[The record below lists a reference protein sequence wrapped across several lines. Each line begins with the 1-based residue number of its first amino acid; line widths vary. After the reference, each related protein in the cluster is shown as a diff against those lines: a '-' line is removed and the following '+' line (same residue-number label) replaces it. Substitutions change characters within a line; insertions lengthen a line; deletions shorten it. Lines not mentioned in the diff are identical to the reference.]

1 MSPQV
6 LSSPAE
12 LLRRPALSGTA
23 AISARGKDNL
33 MRLMTASLCGGIVFV
48 LAACGNTA
56 TERAATGGLG
66 GAVIAGPVGAV
77 VGGTVGAATAN

>member
-1 MSPQV
+1 
-6 LSSPAE
+6 
-12 LLRRPALSGTA
+12 
-23 AISARGKDNL
+23 
-33 MRLMTASLCGGIVFV
+33 MRLLTASLFAPLIFS

-66 GAVIAGPVGAV
+66 GAVIAGPAGAV